1 MIRPNVTD
9 PFTEGDTVSLAC
21 TASGRPYPTIQ
32 WYKDGVLLT
41 NESLTSIYNE
51 EFESNGLL
59 FTSSILELCS
69 VDEDNIGRYSCQASN
84 SAGNDSIEFDI
95 DVQLGRSLSSISL
108 GEGRVL
114 KYTVLVDFNFH
125 CVHSWGGRLYSWL
138 LLIFLWMPIVAF
150 LISVGFAKACPIYVQ
165 ALSVVA

>member
-9 PFTEGDTVSLAC
+9 PFAEGDTVSLAC

-41 NESLTSIYNE
+41 NESLTSVYNE

-69 VDEDNIGRYSCQASN
+69 VDEDDIGTYSCQASN
-84 SAGNDSIEFDI
+84 SAGNDSIEFNI
-95 DVQLGRSLSSISL
+95 DVKLGKSLCLLYTMCSS
-108 GEGRVL
+108 
-114 KYTVLVDFNFH
+114 LV
-125 CVHSWGGRLYSWL
+125 
-138 LLIFLWMPIVAF
+138 
-150 LISVGFAKACPIYVQ
+150 
-165 ALSVVA
+165 